1 MARTIEV
8 LTPENITLSL
18 EPAGI
23 GTRFGAV
30 LLDMLIQF
38 GIAIGGSIL
47 LGMGTGLLGWNV
59 GGTVFEV
66 SLIIGG
72 FLLLFGYFILFETIW
87 NGQTPGK
94 KAFGLRVV
102 KDGGRPVDFLAVAIR
117 NLVRLADFL
126 PGVYAFGAG
135 AIFFNRQYKRFG
147 DMAAGTIVIRERE
160 ARTLGFA
167 WKPEPK
173 KNPKQDA
180 NVSKSVA
187 AAQLAAAA
195 QFKNARLP
203 ETATNPDVVLTHG
216 EQALMRRFALRRWEM
231 TPDDAE
237 RMGYRIIVPLVSR
250 LNLQFVAGAP
260 PHYAD
265 LVSTVVA
272 ELDRTQEERDAG
284 RTL

>member
-1 MARTIEV
+1 MARTIDV

-23 GTRFGAV
+23 ATRFGAV
-30 LLDMLIQF
+30 LIDVLVQLFIAVA
-38 GIAIGGSIL
+38 GTIVLAIGS
-47 LGMGTGLLGWNV
+47 GLLGWRLA
-59 GGTVFEV
+59 GTLFQV
-66 SLIIGG
+66 SLTIGG
-72 FLLLFGYFILFETIW
+72 FLLLFGYFIFFEALW

-94 KAFGLRVV
+94 KMFGLRVV
-102 KDGGRPVDFLAVAIR
+102 KDAGRPVDFLSVVIR
-117 NLVRLADFL
+117 NLVRIADFM
-126 PGVYAFGAG
+126 PGLYALGAG
-135 AIFFNRQYKRFG
+135 AIFFSPQYKRFG
-147 DMAAGTIVIRERE
+147 DMAAGTVVIRERE

-173 KNPKQDA
+173 KPKKDN

-187 AAQLAAAA
+187 AAQVAAAA

-203 ETATNPDVVLTHG
+203 ETANTPDDVLTPG

-265 LVSTVVA
+265 LVSTTVA
-272 ELDRTQEERDAG
+272 ELDRAQEERDAG